1 MSSQNQAPG
10 ASSVTRFC
18 KDHDISRAHFYNL
31 FRAGRAP
38 KTFKV
43 GSRRLI
49 SDEAAAEWR
58 RQQEAETA
66 EDAA

>member
-1 MSSQNQAPG
+1 MSLENQSRG

-31 FRAGRAP
+31 FRAGCAP

-49 SDEAAAEWR
+49 SDEAAADWR

-66 EDAA
+66 SNA